1 MRQKRVS
8 VRTLPKVKAVL
19 DIRPQAR
26 RSTICFKAM
35 TEPLQQAVETLYPDR
50 SVPVPWKCGTGLTY
64 LSTEARMEGSE
75 GILLF
80 KEEFGSRSQVS
91 SCPRSLPVVV
101 AAYFKMLMIEY

>member
-1 MRQKRVS
+1 M
-8 VRTLPKVKAVL
+8 KAAW
-19 DIRPQAR
+19 INRA
-26 RSTICFKAM
+26 SG
-35 TEPLQQAVETLYPDR
+35 QQAKSPGLQGSAGASAKALETPFPER

>member
-1 MRQKRVS
+1 
-8 VRTLPKVKAVL
+8 
-19 DIRPQAR
+19 
-26 RSTICFKAM
+26 
-35 TEPLQQAVETLYPDR
+35 
-50 SVPVPWKCGTGLTY
+50 
-64 LSTEARMEGSE
+64 MEGSE